1 MGMEADDVDG
11 HHQQQ
16 LRASS
21 ASARH
26 QHGVSGASVAEVNL
40 STRRPFVEKVWSDLA
55 ETFFP
60 NNPFRGISVLLPARH
75 AWGALKYLVPVLDW
89 APRYG
94 LVKFKYD
101 LLAGITIAGLA
112 IPQGISYARLA
123 NLPPIIGLYSS
134 FMPPLLYA
142 VFGSSNN
149 LRWGRWRQRRS
160 CGIVKDLM
168 FHVALTSHLS
178 YNWNT

>member
-11 HHQQQ
+11 YHQQQ

-40 STRRPFVEKVWSDLA
+40 STRHPFVEKVWSDLA

-123 NLPPIIGLYSS
+123 NLPPIIGLCT
-134 FMPPLLYA
+134 FELHAAIA
-142 VFGSSNN
+142 VRGVRELQQPAVGTVAAASQ
-149 LRWGRWRQRRS
+149 LR
-160 CGIVKDLM
+160 
-168 FHVALTSHLS
+168 
-178 YNWNT
+178 